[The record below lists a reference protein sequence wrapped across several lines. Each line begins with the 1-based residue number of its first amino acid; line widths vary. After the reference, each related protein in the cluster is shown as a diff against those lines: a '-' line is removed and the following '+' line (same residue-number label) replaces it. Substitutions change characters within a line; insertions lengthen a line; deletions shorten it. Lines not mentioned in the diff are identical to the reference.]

1 MNYLIKKIKQN
12 VYSLTLLSKNNLKI
26 YKILKVSVNEQ
37 EYLNEYKI
45 YKELLVE
52 DKNYNVENLSTY
64 LTFNNT
70 PIDSNIDLY
79 FNEEDITINI
89 SVISL
94 IENDDIK
101 DIIKNMNTNNNSD
114 NLINLYI
121 LCGNYNPNNKTLSYY
136 ILTDDIKLFTL
147 LINNA
152 LLNRK
157 KASTYKNLKHCDF
170 KTNNILINSSLDVYL
185 FDFDFS
191 VLLSDNDT
199 ITITDD
205 EKVNL
210 YLNLNIGDKINGK
223 FLDLFDIYLLA
234 LSIIYGYNTGNIKQ
248 LVKLQNYF
256 EQCLINKTIT
266 CCPDFYI
273 FYVIFSNILNKLP
286 KYFDHETYL
295 YYATYIIINTI
306 LANIIIDFTK
316 STHLL
321 LLDDLYLDAI
331 NFIVNNIDIY

>member
-26 YKILKVSVNEQ
+26 YKILKISVNDQ
-37 EYLNEYKI
+37 EYLNEYNI

-52 DKNYNVENLSTY
+52 DKTYNVENLSTY
-64 LTFNNT
+64 LKFENI
-70 PIDSNIDLY
+70 PINSNIDLY
-79 FNEEDITINI
+79 FNEEDIKINI
-89 SVISL
+89 DVITL
-94 IENDDIK
+94 VENDDIK
-101 DIIKNMNTNNNSD
+101 DIIKNNTNSN
-114 NLINLYI
+114 INLYI
-121 LCGNYNPNNKTLSYY
+121 LCGNYNPTNKTLSAY
-136 ILTDDIKLFTL
+136 ILTEDIKLFTL
-147 LINNA
+147 LINSA

-157 KASTYKNLKHCDF
+157 KASENKNLKHCDF

-191 VLLSDNDT
+191 ILLGANDT
-199 ITITDD
+199 IRITND

-210 YLNLNIGDKINGK
+210 YLNLNIGDKITGK
-223 FLDLFDIYLLA
+223 FLDLFDIYLLS
-234 LSIIYGYNTGNIKQ
+234 LSIIYGYNTGNAKE
-248 LVKLQNYF
+248 LVKVQNYF
-256 EQCLINKTIT
+256 EECLINKTIT

-273 FYVIFSNILNKLP
+273 FYIIFSNILKKLP
-286 KYFDHETYL
+286 RYFDHETYL
-295 YYATYIIINTI
+295 YYASYIIINSI
-306 LANIIIDFTK
+306 LSNIIIDFTK

>member
-37 EYLNEYKI
+37 EYLNEYNI

-52 DKNYNVENLSTY
+52 DKTYNVENLSTY
-64 LTFNNT
+64 LTFKNI

-94 IENDDIK
+94 VENDDIK
-101 DIIKNMNTNNNSD
+101 DIIKNINSD

-121 LCGNYNPNNKTLSYY
+121 LCGNYNPTNKTLSAY
-136 ILTDDIKLFTL
+136 ILTDDFKLFTL

-157 KASTYKNLKHCDF
+157 KASVNKNLKHCDF

-191 VLLSDNDT
+191 VLLNDNDT
-199 ITITDD
+199 IRITDD
-205 EKVNL
+205 QKVNL
-210 YLNLNIGDKINGK
+210 YLNLNIGDKITGK

-234 LSIIYGYNTGNIKQ
+234 LSIIYGYNTGNSIQ

-256 EQCLINKTIT
+256 EECLINKTIT
-266 CCPDFYI
+266 CCSDFYI
-273 FYVIFSNILNKLP
+273 FYIIFSNILKKLP
-286 KYFDHETYL
+286 RYFDHETYL
-295 YYATYIIINTI
+295 YYASYIIINSI
-306 LANIIIDFTK
+306 LSNIIIDFTK